1 MTAFRPISE
10 TPTGFE
16 RLLRMSDVVEMTV
29 LSRAT
34 IYRHVAAGTFL
45 APVKIAGAARW
56 QASAVARFI
65 EALTSAN
72 EGNRK

>member
-10 TPTGFE
+10 TPPGFE

-34 IYRHVAAGTFL
+34 I
-45 APVKIAGAARW
+45 
-56 QASAVARFI
+56 
-65 EALTSAN
+65 
-72 EGNRK
+72 